1 MKKFFGTN
9 DKTLKNSVKKET
21 SIPNPVPTNTFST
34 SMKNNIVT
42 NVIKTASLS
51 KDDIKRFRK
60 GEITGKQAVKNI
72 TSTGSEVIGEGV
84 GAIGGAAI
92 GSAIGSVVP
101 IVGTALGGTIGAMI
115 GGASAKKASSKAT
128 KFGLD
133 LIIKDKDKNTDIKTK
148 INEDTDKNDST
159 K

>member
-9 DKTLKNSVKKET
+9 DKTLKNSIKKET
-21 SIPNPVPTNTFST
+21 PIPNPVPTNTFST

-72 TSTGSEVIGEGV
+72 TSTGSQVIGEGV

-115 GGASAKKASSKAT
+115 GGASAKKASSKVT
-128 KFGLD
+128 KLGLD
-133 LIIKDKDKNTDIKTK
+133 LIIKDKNTDIKTK
-148 INEDTDKNDST
+148 INEDNDKNDST